1 MLAERQGVLHSTGK
15 PHEGDTKTNHFVDTA
30 DAVLF
35 VDILNNLN

>member
-15 PHEGDTKTNHFVDTA
+15 PHEGDTKTKSFVDTA